1 MAADLF
7 HPLCNRA
14 PPHTHTTTTQP
25 GSLASLSVSLNPPP
39 AGGRGVSLAFVNLE
53 AEVKFGVTLALPP
66 TYPAGP
72 LVQQQAK
79 IWFDGG

>member
-1 MAADLF
+1 MHVMSC
-7 HPLCNRA
+7 HPIFLPTA
-14 PPHTHTTTTQP
+14 L
-25 GSLASLSVSLNPPP
+25 LASLPLHHTT
-39 AGGRGVSLAFVNLE
+39 GGRGVSLAFVNLE
-53 AEVKFGVTLALPP
+53 AEVKFGVTLALPT